1 MNRKLFFQTA
11 SGISLAM
18 ILSGCAIPHKADPS
32 LTLAAGGQV
41 MSAAET
47 AERYDINGDWWQV
60 YQSPQLNAL
69 VNQALANNADLRQAA
84 INVNKALYQAN
95 ILGANLVPAFNGS
108 LGASTSPW
116 RIRTPSRI
124 IRRCSSTGVPTY
136 LAPPPRARSS
146 SSGT

>member
-18 ILSGCAIPHKADPS
+18 ILSGCVIPHKADPS

-95 ILGANLVPAFNGS
+95 ILGANLGRPDN
-108 LGASTSPW
+108 
-116 RIRTPSRI
+116 
-124 IRRCSSTGVPTY
+124 Y
-136 LAPPPRARSS
+136 LS
-146 SSGT
+146 

>member
-1 MNRKLFFQTA
+1 MKRHLFFQTA
-11 SGISLAM
+11 SSISLVV

-32 LTLAAGGQV
+32 LTPAAGGQV

-84 INVNKALYQAN
+84 I
-95 ILGANLVPAFNGS
+95 S
-108 LGASTSPW
+108 ASVRPW
-116 RIRTPSRI
+116 
-124 IRRCSSTGVPTY
+124 
-136 LAPPPRARSS
+136 
-146 SSGT
+146 